1 MKASRL
7 GDLRNGNDPLLTFEG
22 DNNVLLQQTSNHLI
36 TGYEEYL
43 KTKSVPDTPLQ
54 TLEFLNR
61 FEQTNTMKFAANN
74 RAELCNQQSKYF
86 IWIHLLLS
94 GTSRLPSK
102 ARKSSI

>member
-54 TLEFLNR
+54 TLEFFNR

-74 RAELCNQQSKYF
+74 RAELCNQQSKFF
-86 IWIHLLLS
+86 IWIHLFLCF
-94 GTSRLPSK
+94 
-102 ARKSSI
+102 